1 VEQLDRQRRQWQVVD
16 EAMRGIWKMVADPG
30 AQPA

>member
-16 EAMRGIWKMVADPG
+16 QAMRGIWSMAVDPE
-30 AQPA
+30 ARLT